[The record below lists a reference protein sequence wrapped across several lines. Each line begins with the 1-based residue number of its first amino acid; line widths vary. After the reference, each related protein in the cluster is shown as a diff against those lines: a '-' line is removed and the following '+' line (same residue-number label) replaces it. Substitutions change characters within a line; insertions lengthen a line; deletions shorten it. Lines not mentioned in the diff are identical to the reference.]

1 MYTLP
6 LNFFFEP
13 ALSVISLTPTVFT
26 NKISVALKAIRQCS
40 HRQTDFGHNFG
51 WSRWT
56 SWYFPGWSLSGFKN
70 ETSRLLTYKIFWWKK
85 LHHPKVPRERHGVKV
100 GAGPRDFETR
110 DPGSPSMF
118 KSGTRNPLQSLKV
131 WPPHLSLMNSF
142 FSEHFMFCFYLFNFF
157 VFFK

>member
-56 SWYFPGWSLSGFKN
+56 SCTFQADLCLDLRMRHLDCWPIIYFG
-70 ETSRLLTYKIFWWKK
+70 EKK

-100 GAGPRDFETR
+100 GAEPRDFETR

-118 KSGTRNPLQSLKV
+118 KSGTPS
-131 WPPHLSLMNSF
+131 SF
-142 FSEHFMFCFYLFNFF
+142 LNEFIFFRTFHVLFLLI
-157 VFFK
+157 